1 MAAYHLTIYARAI
14 HTTCPAS
21 CIAAAY
27 SRCRTSDRLVPVRY
41 QLPCSQPPS
50 CARARFSRP
59 SIAIASPI
67 PWFDRYIP
75 ISPKDR
81 TIDRQPGRRFV
92 AAEEFPHLPSE
103 IASFSAYAK
112 QREREVRAPSQAW
125 KRWDKFARNFPSLS
139 VIEFRSDW
147 PSVPVSGSF
156 DTLSL
161 LSLRELEFTGEQ
173 ALALRPATASLF
185 FHGVRRLDRFP
196 RSFSSFTF
204 PQILSRLSL
213 RIMVMLESRYA
224 TNAVSTFSG
233 RDLWLWLYGIRV
245 FFFFFLRFT
254 K

>member
-81 TIDRQPGRRFV
+81 TIDREPGRRFV

-112 QREREVRAPSQAW
+112 QRERERGTCAISSVETLRQVCAQLSKLVRDRIPFGLTECPGVRFVRHFISALASWTWIHGGTGSRVAASHR
-125 KRWDKFARNFPSLS
+125 KSLLPRCS
-139 VIEFRSDW
+139 ALG
-147 PSVPVSGSF
+147 PVSPQLF
-156 DTLSL
+156 L
-161 LSLRELEFTGEQ
+161 LHVSPNFI
-173 ALALRPATASLF
+173 AFIATDYGNA
-185 FHGVRRLDRFP
+185 
-196 RSFSSFTF
+196 
-204 PQILSRLSL
+204 
-213 RIMVMLESRYA
+213 RIQVCH
-224 TNAVSTFSG
+224 
-233 RDLWLWLYGIRV
+233 
-245 FFFFFLRFT
+245 
-254 K
+254 

>member
-81 TIDRQPGRRFV
+81 TIDREPGRRFV

-112 QREREVRAPSQAW
+112 QRDRERERYVRHL
-125 KRWDKFARNFPSLS
+125 KRGN
-139 VIEFRSDW
+139 VE
-147 PSVPVSGSF
+147 
-156 DTLSL
+156 T
-161 LSLRELEFTGEQ
+161 SLRSTFQACPWSNSVRIDRVSRCQVRSTLYLCSRFVNLNSRGNRLSRCGQPPQVSSSTVFGAWTGF
-173 ALALRPATASLF
+173 PAAFPPS
-185 FHGVRRLDRFP
+185 RFP
-196 RSFSSFTF
+196 KFYR
-204 PQILSRLSL
+204 
-213 RIMVMLESRYA
+213 VYRY
-224 TNAVSTFSG
+224 G
-233 RDLWLWLYGIRV
+233 LW
-245 FFFFFLRFT
+245 
-254 K
+254 